1 MGSFSPAT
9 ILKGSGQ
16 HGSSLIVAVPSPRNN
31 HWLLLALAVLLVG
44 LGVQLVHSL
53 GGTQRDPRRE
63 LRKF

>member
-1 MGSFSPAT
+1 MA
-9 ILKGSGQ
+9 
-16 HGSSLIVAVPSPRNN
+16 VAFPRTNL
-31 HWLLLALAVLLVG
+31 WLLLALAVLLVG